1 MNSLLNLVC
10 AASANSKPPIG
21 DMLLYG
27 LIGQVLVFLVL
38 VVLIGI
44 VYLVRLVRLA
54 FIIFSG
60 KGKKKAGKDEK
71 QSEQTSVVEINSDE
85 EIAAVIAAVIA
96 MYTESGT
103 GKTAP
108 FKVKKI
114 YKIK

>member
-44 VYLVRLVRLA
+44 VYLVRLA

-96 MYTESGT
+96 MYTGSGT

>member
-44 VYLVRLVRLA
+44 VYLVRLA
-54 FIIFSG
+54 F
-60 KGKKKAGKDEK
+60 
-71 QSEQTSVVEINSDE
+71 INSDE

>member
-27 LIGQVLVFLVL
+27 LIGQALVFLVL

-44 VYLVRLVRLA
+44 VYLVRLA
-54 FIIFSG
+54 FIVFSG
-60 KGKKKAGKDEK
+60 KGKKKAVKDEIK
-71 QSEQTSVVEINSDE
+71 PVEQASVVEVDSDE
-85 EIAAVIAAVIA
+85 ETAAVIAAVIA

-103 GKTAP
+103 SKTAP

>member
-27 LIGQVLVFLVL
+27 LIGQALVLLVL

-44 VYLVRLVRLA
+44 VYLVRLA
-54 FIIFSG
+54 FIVFSC
-60 KGKKKAGKDEK
+60 KGKKKAEKNEK
-71 QSEQTSVVEINSDE
+71 QIEQHSVVEVDSDE
-85 EIAAVIAAVIA
+85 ETAAVIAAVIA
-96 MYTESGT
+96 MYTESGS